1 MEEVFAVMNLQQQQ
15 QQQPHAAAATLHADD
30 VDDQIMG
37 QAALEVEAMD
47 NTSQAEA
54 VDNTSHPRNGA
65 DVGGGEVGDVPET
78 PKSTGEH
85 ITGESLGNNN
95 RGALGGVGKMGRRV
109 LREGLLRL
117 LKDVIPPLP
126 VSRLKN
132 DPPASVTHIHGNNNR
147 HASVMVCLDSPSGA
161 ESRERRRSRLQQ
173 KDHEMRQSR
182 LEKKMQ
188 HMAEVLRQLQ
198 QQETHQRRQDRDR
211 GQERRRRMTKNN
223 LPKQQEH
230 RDPRLSQKSLH
241 KVGRKKLQVAK
252 RQAGLF
258 SSAAAYGRG
267 KPMKKNLSVTKKL
280 VFEDPPARRAAA
292 AAAGENLAPQ
302 PGPSNAARADETN
315 ESFSSTDLPSAF
327 NSLNFSHSMDVNNI
341 INVLDESPI
350 FSA

>member
-1 MEEVFAVMNLQQQQ
+1 MEEVFAVMNLQQQQQQQ

-95 RGALGGVGKMGRRV
+95 NRGALGGVGKMGRRV

-126 VSRLKN
+126 VSHLKN
-132 DPPASVTHIHGNNNR
+132 DPPDSVTHIHGNNNR

-161 ESRERRRSRLQQ
+161 ESRERRRSRL
-173 KDHEMRQSR
+173 HAACS
-182 LEKKMQ
+182 
-188 HMAEVLRQLQ
+188 
-198 QQETHQRRQDRDR
+198 
-211 GQERRRRMTKNN
+211 
-223 LPKQQEH
+223 
-230 RDPRLSQKSLH
+230 SC
-241 KVGRKKLQVAK
+241 GR
-252 RQAGLF
+252 
-258 SSAAAYGRG
+258 
-267 KPMKKNLSVTKKL
+267 
-280 VFEDPPARRAAA
+280 
-292 AAAGENLAPQ
+292 
-302 PGPSNAARADETN
+302 
-315 ESFSSTDLPSAF
+315 
-327 NSLNFSHSMDVNNI
+327 
-341 INVLDESPI
+341 
-350 FSA
+350 